1 MTPPPPPPPTEQVCV
16 LMPLQLETKFVP
28 PAALGDDWTM
38 LLRVIPQPPSVDRHT
53 DHVTTEELRAMTLFR
68 RSIRR
73 SGKLTSSWFGTHAH
87 REAFAVL
94 ARSVG
99 PPRAVYLAQRTR
111 AAVVDGRMTA
121 VAPPSAPPEHPSAV
135 RGLPPR
141 LQVGI
146 WTYVAGAEKPQL
158 LGSLPQPEGGTIA
171 PVLDLPDLADGE
183 SVFTHWVADWPE
195 AVRVG
200 LGGVFP
206 IPDGLTPGDLG
217 GVCVWGIGDE
227 PAAPLWERHALS
239 GTLGEVPL
247 GSPTNSVEGAPSGQ
261 GLLPDEDGWWQTL
274 LRRIGVEERTSL
286 DDLVTTH
293 LAGEPLASVARQP
306 GRDAILAETAI
317 DEGLLDEYAGAAD
330 PQPVRDARDL
340 LPAETR
346 LAPLLMHAL
355 WPVLWGSFAQD
366 EWGLDRDQLGSL
378 GRWAIE
384 NVNPQGPLPSVRIDD
399 EPYGLIPITR
409 LDAWA
414 PSADDP
420 DGLPTLVTALRIL
433 RSRLHERLVVNGTV
447 RGADPTRYA
456 ALLGRGGASRSFGSR
471 RSVRLDLLQTP
482 PEWPAWDR
490 RHASRAA
497 QLALLQLT
505 DPAIMPFLEVPIAA
519 DAVDMPLVQPRLS
532 TSWGV
537 EESFYRV
544 PLPALLDTVLR
555 GGASRTLHPDPGDP
569 ATSLGRLF
577 TKSVTYRGET
587 GDDTFRGW
595 LSVVPDS
602 LLARLLLQSCLTMN
616 AWRAAGIDPP
626 PMGPGFDG
634 AGWMVAV
641 QQVAGMVEP
650 YTGPPDHRPAGDLR
664 DWTAVRPGEGPLLP
678 GSGHLPALPAP
689 LIATGPRTRLE
700 LALGATLDTFST
712 RIDPWIA
719 AIAWRRLRTIAKD
732 STPAARRLGAYGWT
746 YGPFD
751 GTPGPTTS
759 GLLHTPSQGQT
770 LVATLA
776 RDNFL
781 ESLRTGALNDRDQ
794 PQWAIALTGASTRIA
809 YDLVADMRDGH
820 HLYELVGREVER
832 IVTTTAASP
841 YRAAEHLRTSY
852 PMHPERQPDPR
863 QVCNGLEALHGI
875 LDGDVLPEPLA
886 PASRIELE
894 ELRAAVDALGD
905 LALLDGALASAS
917 RQPARAAAAM
927 DGASGSAAASEP
939 EYPRS
944 PSSGRRL
951 RTTVLSILPWRT
963 PSDSDSGARRA
974 EPSVA
979 AFLEDQLGADWMW
992 RIESEDGAHGQVTL
1006 SELGLRPV
1014 DTLALSSSQLRAFA
1028 AAAFGVRGGPA
1039 DALVQAS
1046 TRDGVRGRFAVTV
1059 TEDENRAWDIVVA
1072 GVSQGNLTLAGVGLA
1087 PEEVAELPLADLHRR
1102 VLPAFFAPE
1111 PVPPHSELVPIPPKS
1126 TRVWTVRDQ
1135 LGSVLGLFD
1144 ADSLALD
1151 VAERSL
1157 STDDLGARIRI
1168 AAGAPAAT
1176 VTDPPELARATRLCA
1191 LLGTPATEQVVQA
1204 DDDEVVAPA
1213 GYADLRSRYSSLYD
1227 DLRATIAVLRAA
1239 ARARA
1244 SEADRVTAIRRGTLW
1259 GVTPDMTPADAAAFA
1274 AAIAGVA
1281 PPAGATSLRTLA
1293 RVMAHDLDMRRRGAP
1308 APASV
1313 PTAARH
1319 QRPLDDHAALR
1330 EAGRPDG
1337 VAALARTISSLAAPQ
1352 ANLPVLNGWD
1362 TATLSAATG
1371 LQALDAGTFEQSWLT
1386 TVATV
1391 RAPLARLEAFQ
1402 LDAAARAAPG
1412 LSVWAS
1418 SGDPWQSIEVDQMHQ
1433 ASRGVFGTAVPPF
1446 IAAIGPGG
1454 ALGASTV
1461 AVGVVDSYTEVVP
1474 LRNRG
1479 THAAF
1484 GFNAPLARAPQAILL
1499 AVPPNPGDPLT
1510 DDDIE
1515 VMLRELRE
1523 VVVARTATMT
1533 DRADDSFLTRTTWLP
1548 ADEPVSI
1555 LDPLAHHI
1563 PS

>member
-1 MTPPPPPPPTEQVCV
+1 MTPPPPPPPTEQVGV

-28 PAALGDDWTM
+28 SVALGDDWMM

-53 DHVTTEELRAMTLFR
+53 DHITEEELRAMTLFR

-73 SGKLTSSWFGTHAH
+73 FGTLTSSWFGTDVH

-99 PPRAVYLAQRTR
+99 PARAVWLALRTR
-111 AAVVDGRMTA
+111 AAVVDGKITA
-121 VAPPSAPPEHPSAV
+121 VAPPSASPEHPSAV

-146 WTYVAGAEKPQL
+146 WTYDAGAEKPRL
-158 LGSLPQPEGGTIA
+158 LGPLPQSQGETIA
-171 PVLDLPDLADGE
+171 PDLELPDLEKSE
-183 SVFTHWVADWPE
+183 SVFTHWVADWAE

-200 LGGVFP
+200 LGGTFP
-206 IPDGLTPGDLG
+206 LPDGLTPGDLG

-227 PAAPLWERHALS
+227 PAAALWERHVLS

-247 GSPTNSVEGAPSGQ
+247 GAPTNSVAGAPSGP
-261 GLLPDEDGWWQTL
+261 GLLPDEEGWWQTL
-274 LRRIGVEERTSL
+274 LRRIGGTRTSL
-286 DDLVTTH
+286 DDLVTAH
-293 LAGEPLASVARQP
+293 LAGEPLASMARP
-306 GRDAILAETAI
+306 SGRDAALAETAI
-317 DEGLLDEYAGAAD
+317 DEGLLDEYVGAGD
-330 PQPVRDARDL
+330 PQSVRDARDG

-366 EWGLDRDQLGSL
+366 EWGLDRDQLGIL

-399 EPYGLIPITR
+399 EPYGLLPITR
-409 LDAWA
+409 LDSWA
-414 PSADDP
+414 PSGDDP

-433 RSRLHERLVVNGTV
+433 RARLHSRLVASGTV
-447 RGADPTRYA
+447 RGADRARYA
-456 ALLGRGGASRSFGSR
+456 AILGQGGVSRSFGSR

-482 PEWPAWDR
+482 TEWPAWDR
-490 RHASRAA
+490 RHASRAD
-497 QLALLQLT
+497 QLALLQLP
-505 DPAIMPFLEVPIAA
+505 DSARMPFLEVPLVA

-537 EESFYRV
+537 DEAFYRV
-544 PLPALLDTVLR
+544 PLAALLDTVLR
-555 GGASRTLHPDPGDP
+555 AGASRTLLPDPGDP

-577 TKSVTYRGET
+577 TQSVIYRGET
-587 GDDTFRGW
+587 EDGTFRGW

-616 AWRAAGIDPP
+616 AWRAVGIDPP
-626 PMGPGFDG
+626 PLGPGFDDV
-634 AGWMVAV
+634 GWMVAV

-650 YTGPPDHRPAGDLR
+650 YEGPPDRRPAGDLR
-664 DWTAVRPGEGPLLP
+664 DWTWVRNGEGPLLP
-678 GSGHLPALPAP
+678 GSGHIPALPAP

-700 LALGATLDTFST
+700 RALGATLDTFST
-712 RIDPWIA
+712 RIDPWITA
-719 AIAWRRLRTIAKD
+719 VAWRRLRTIAAD
-732 STPAARRLGAYGWT
+732 ATPAAHRLGAYGWA

-751 GTPGPTTS
+751 GTPGPTAS

-776 RDNFL
+776 RDNFR
-781 ESLRTGALNDRDQ
+781 ESLRTGALNDRNQ
-794 PQWAIALTGASTRIA
+794 PPWAIALTGASTRIA

-820 HLYELVGREVER
+820 HLYEILGREVER
-832 IVTTTAASP
+832 IVTTAAASP
-841 YRAAEHLRTSY
+841 YQAAVDLRTSY
-852 PMHPERQPDPR
+852 PMHPERPDPR
-863 QVCNGLEALHGI
+863 QVCNGIEALNGI
-875 LDGDVLPEPLA
+875 LGGDALPQPLA
-886 PASRIELE
+886 PARRIELE
-894 ELRAAVDALGD
+894 ELRAAIDALGD

-951 RTTVLSILPWRT
+951 RTAVLSIVPWRT
-963 PSDSDSGARRA
+963 PSDTDSGARRA

-979 AFLEDQLGADWMW
+979 AFLEAQLGADWTW
-992 RIESEDGAHGQVTL
+992 GIESEDGSRGQVTL

-1028 AAAFGVRGGPA
+1028 AASHGVRGGA
-1039 DALVQAS
+1039 TDALVQAS
-1046 TRDGVRGRFAVTV
+1046 TRDDARGRFAVTV

-1072 GVSQGNLTLAGVGLA
+1072 GDSRGKRTLASLGLA
-1087 PEEVAELPLADLHRR
+1087 PEVVAELPLAALRRR
-1102 VLPAFFAPE
+1102 VLRPFFAPE
-1111 PVPPHSELVPIPPKS
+1111 PIPPRTELVPIPPES

-1135 LGSVLGLFD
+1135 LGTVLGLFD
-1144 ADSLALD
+1144 AESLALSD
-1151 VAERSL
+1151 AERERSL
-1157 STDDLGARIRI
+1157 DDLGERIRTT
-1168 AAGAPAAT
+1168 AGAPAAT

-1191 LLGTPATEQVVQA
+1191 LLGTPATEQIVQA
-1204 DDDEVVAPA
+1204 DDEEVFAPA

-1227 DLRATIAVLRAA
+1227 DLRVTIALLRAA
-1239 ARARA
+1239 AKATA

-1281 PPAGATSLRTLA
+1281 PPAGATSLRILA
-1293 RVMAHDLDMRRRGAP
+1293 RVMARDLDMRRRGAP
-1308 APASV
+1308 APARV

-1319 QRPLDDHAALR
+1319 EHPLQDHAALR
-1330 EAGRPDG
+1330 DAGRPDG
-1337 VAALARTISSLAAPQ
+1337 VAALARTLSSLAAPQ
-1352 ANLPVLNGWD
+1352 GNLPVLNGWD

-1371 LQALDAGTFEQSWLT
+1371 LQAMDAESFEQAWLT
-1386 TVATV
+1386 TVAAV

-1402 LDAAARAAPG
+1402 LDAAARAVPG

-1418 SGDPWQSIEVDQMHQ
+1418 SSDPWQAIEVGQMHE
-1433 ASRGVFGTAVPPF
+1433 ASRGVFGTAIPPF
-1446 IAAIGPGG
+1446 IAAIGPAG
-1454 ALGASTV
+1454 ALGASMV

-1474 LRNRG
+1474 LRHRD

-1499 AVPPNPGDPLT
+1499 AVSPNPGDPLT

-1523 VVVARTATMT
+1523 VMVARTATMT
-1533 DRADDSFLTRTTWLP
+1533 DRAGDSFLTRTTWLP

-1555 LDPLAHHI
+1555 LDPIAHFI